1 MGEEGVKNP
10 PQRVWAGDKVNFS
23 VATASDTLFHMGL
36 ADPFKIAPPR
46 VAKLH
51 HMSPFEEVTSCPKY
65 NKQLLSSRTSWLL
78 VSTLVLRKL
87 FVIRYSAAV

>member
-36 ADPFKIAPPR
+36 TDPFKIAPPR
-46 VAKLH
+46 AAKLH

-65 NKQLLSSRTSWLL
+65 NKQLLSSRTKL
-78 VSTLVLRKL
+78 VVGQHFSLKKV
-87 FVIRYSAAV
+87 VCN